1 MLKIFLGEKRGVR
14 FVGGGGAIGPLMLPN
29 LLGGIAT
36 GVFTVLGCLV
46 EGVRVVAVD
55 FCDGVPFTIVG
66 PSPAGYA

>member
-1 MLKIFLGEKRGVR
+1 MFLGEKRGLR

-36 GVFTVLGCLV
+36 GVFGALDCLV
-46 EGVRVVAVD
+46 EGVRAVGED
-55 FCDGVPFTIVG
+55 FCDGVPFAIVG